1 MVLFTSWS
9 ARRLERRF
17 PPRGQFVALSG
28 GRLHLTDSRPG
39 GAPRATVLLLHGAS
53 GNEADLRVALGER
66 LAALGFRVV
75 AVDRPGHG
83 WSDRCGADA
92 ADPARQARLIRA
104 ALTRLGVERALVVGH
119 SWSGALA
126 QNFALDHSE
135 FTQGLVLLAPV
146 THGWPGGVSWHYEPT
161 ALPVVGWLFA
171 HLLAM
176 PLGLLIFDRALAGV
190 FAPQPTPPDYAART
204 GVALVLRPRAFR
216 ANARDVVGL
225 KAFVTAQ
232 SRRLE
237 KIAAPTAIVSG
248 DADDIVLTEL
258 HSRASARAIPG
269 ARLTILPG
277 VGHSPHHT
285 APESVIAAIVDV
297 AERVAAPQPRSESAP
312 R

>member
-1 MVLFTSWS
+1 MSLP
-9 ARRLERRF
+9 E
-17 PPRGQFVALSG
+17 
-28 GRLHLTDSRPG
+28 GRLHLTDLRPE

-53 GNEADLRVALGER
+53 GNEADPRVALGER
-66 LAALGFRVV
+66 LVALGFRVI

-83 WSDRCGADA
+83 WSERCGADA
-92 ADPARQARLIRA
+92 ANPARQARLIRD
-104 ALTRLGVERALVVGH
+104 ALEREGVARAIVLGH

-126 QNFALDHSE
+126 QNFALDHKD
-135 FTQGLVLLAPV
+135 FTQGLVLVAPV

-176 PLGLLIFDRALAGV
+176 PLGLLIFGRALAGV
-190 FAPQPTPPDYAART
+190 FAPQPTPADYAART

-232 SRRLE
+232 SRRLGE
-237 KIAAPTAIVSG
+237 IAAPTAIVSG
-248 DADDIVLTEL
+248 AADDIVLTDL
-258 HSRASARAIPG
+258 HSRASAKAIPG

-277 VGHSPHHT
+277 VGHSPHHA
-285 APESVIAAIVDV
+285 APEAVTAAILDV
-297 AERVAAPQPRSESAP
+297 ARRADNASQPRSASAP